1 MHASIF
7 PAYLQIGVQRHW
19 GAGPRDTEYE
29 AIRTFLHIHLY
40 QRFIQKETVVIR
52 RDKRLEVHPQS
63 RPCRDGPHQLDLD
76 PPLTEHTFRN
86 PLSTT
91 IVHTYAV
98 SKVTRQDQLLLN
110 YQNQW

>member
-40 QRFIQKETVVIR
+40 QRFIQK
-52 RDKRLEVHPQS
+52 
-63 RPCRDGPHQLDLD
+63 
-76 PPLTEHTFRN
+76 
-86 PLSTT
+86 
-91 IVHTYAV
+91 
-98 SKVTRQDQLLLN
+98 
-110 YQNQW
+110 